1 MDYSQPNPNGI
12 EFDCLY
18 LDMNG
23 IIHPCSH
30 PEDRVRIFC
39 RISSLCSVILSFVP
53 PIFSHFWLASVFFYF
68 CQPAP
73 SSEEEIMVAIF
84 QYIDRLFGIVRPRKL
99 LYMAIG
105 ANYEFNFLMLL
116 LLFFIFVAL
125 PLLNGGIDGV
135 APRAKMNQQRSRR
148 FRAAQAA
155 KYVSVQFVTH
165 RYSVVRRNTNEP

>member
-1 MDYSQPNPNGI
+1 
-12 EFDCLY
+12 
-18 LDMNG
+18 MNG

-30 PEDRVRIFC
+30 PEDRVRIFLSN
-39 RISSLCSVILSFVP
+39 IHSLFRNIVIRSA
-53 PIFSHFWLASVFFYF
+53 HFLAFLACECFFFYF

-105 ANYEFNFLMLL
+105 ANYEFNFLILP